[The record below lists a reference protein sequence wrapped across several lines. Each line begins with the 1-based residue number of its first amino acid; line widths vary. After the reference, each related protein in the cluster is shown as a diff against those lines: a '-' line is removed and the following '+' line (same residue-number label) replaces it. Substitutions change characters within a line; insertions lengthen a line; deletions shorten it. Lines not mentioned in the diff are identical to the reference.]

1 MVITE
6 NYNVDPDTGIGTFTK
21 VKPRKVAHGL
31 KDDTTNR
38 SRQRHLKE
46 VQQMKDAAIK
56 FRIKKGE

>member
-1 MVITE
+1 MVITK
-6 NYNVDPDTGIGTFTK
+6 NYIVDPKTGKGTL
-21 VKPRKVAHGL
+21 VAHGL

-46 VQQMKDAAIK
+46 VQQMKDAAIR

>member
-1 MVITE
+1 MAITSDYKIDE
-6 NYNVDPDTGIGTFTK
+6 DGKGTL
-21 VKPRKVAHGL
+21 VAHSL

>member
-1 MVITE
+1 MVKIE
-6 NYNVDPDTGIGTFTK
+6 DYKVDPKTGKGTL
-21 VKPRKVAHGL
+21 VAHGL

-46 VQQMKDAAIK
+46 VQQMKDAAIR

>member
-1 MVITE
+1 MVNPVNE
-6 NYNVDPDTGIGTFTK
+6 QPKKRGTK
-21 VKPRKVAHGL
+21 IAHGL

-46 VQQMKDAAIK
+46 VQQMKDAAIR

>member
-1 MVITE
+1 MVKPNQPIA
-6 NYNVDPDTGIGTFTK
+6 YIVDPKTGNGK
-21 VKPRKVAHGL
+21 LVAHGL